1 MQIDE
6 NVRQGMTPEEARQ
19 AAFRK
24 FGSVVQVNETY
35 QDRLSL
41 PAVETAFQD
50 LRYGLRMLR
59 RNPGF
64 TFVAVLTLAL
74 GIGAN
79 SAIFSV
85 VNAVLLQSLPYRDP
99 DNLWQLSIYRGAVIG
114 DFAVGPEYLEWRD
127 QAKAF
132 EQIAAYIFDTA
143 DLTTRLVKG
152 LLFGVSATD
161 PLTFAGIAGVMA
173 LVVLL
178 ACYLPARRATKVA
191 PVVALR
197 YELLGKEDVR
207 INKIDQ
213 IVQWGRRIISRFPP
227 TIDLCKS
234 NSGFRPPPSRL
245 RLMIPVCCVN
255 RRRVTSRV

>member
-1 MQIDE
+1 MTWLRVFFHRLCGMIFKRRLERDLQEEIRSHLEMQIDE

-132 EQIAAYIFDTA
+132 EQIAAYRFDTA
-143 DLTTRLVKG
+143 DLTG
-152 LLFGVSATD
+152 
-161 PLTFAGIAGVMA
+161 
-173 LVVLL
+173 
-178 ACYLPARRATKVA
+178 
-191 PVVALR
+191 
-197 YELLGKEDVR
+197 
-207 INKIDQ
+207 
-213 IVQWGRRIISRFPP
+213 
-227 TIDLCKS
+227 
-234 NSGFRPPPSRL
+234 SGEPER
-245 RLMIPVCCVN
+245 
-255 RRRVTSRV
+255 